1 MSKKL
6 SDAIGEAEKLI
17 TLFDILDDRAR
28 SDLTKQFTYVLTYA
42 CGRYR
47 TTRFGPVSDY
57 VDARYQHTDPNPH
70 LAASR
75 LRRIAN
81 DANYISHI
89 RFEYGERALNVWTD
103 ALLKAAQLFSDESAD
118 S

>member
-6 SDAIGEAEKLI
+6 SDAFVEAEKLK

-28 SDLTKQFTYVLTYA
+28 SDLTKQFNYVLTYA

-57 VDARYQHTDPNPH
+57 VDARYQRTDPNPH

-81 DANYISHI
+81 DANYIGHI

-103 ALLKAAQLFSDESAD
+103 ALLKAAQLFSDESGD